1 MSDGNEKAPNK
12 SSLGSA
18 IKSRGAIVAAGF
30 AISIIFLVVTLQ
42 KIKWDQVQNAFSHGS
57 WLPWLPLAIVAY
69 IIGMFVRGFRLRLL
83 VTGEATLP
91 TLTATNIIGIG
102 YMTNNILPARLG
114 EFVRAAILSERTGL
128 PYALALTVTLLERL
142 LDGIAV
148 LLLFVGGTLFIPVE
162 VWMKT
167 TASIAG
173 IIFSVAIAGVIL
185 VALAPQTCLALASR
199 LTMRLT
205 TKWHDKVLALLTQVI
220 RGFGCLRTPM
230 SAFLVFV
237 SSLVVW
243 SFEAL
248 MFMFVMPCFGLKMS
262 TLKAAV
268 VMSFTNL
275 GILIPSSPGFVGPYH
290 YCCSQALL
298 AVSSF
303 MGNPTLVT
311 AVRTPP
317 SQLLTEETA
326 ISYAVVV
333 HLIFFTITTIWGII
347 AMASYGLQLGATAAL
362 AWEAKP
368 IKALPE
374 EQSKESG
381 HPLSLITSVPA
392 STSQKFVGSPFWQRM
407 CDAFLP
413 YEELALSDQQQNA
426 SSERVS
432 AFVIEQLNA
441 LPPTLRLLQAIGFTG
456 FRAWVILETLRP
468 FESLPRAKRLKIVN
482 SWAYGQLSLTRKLMR
497 PVRSLALLVFFEDAE
512 IVGCLDKLKEEE
524 MAKAPQ
530 NQQSDPSKT
539 AEKSIANP
547 LTAKQKATDVAQDNQ

>member
-1 MSDGNEKAPNK
+1 MPDGNETPQNK
-12 SSLGSA
+12 SSLASA
-18 IKSRGAIVAAGF
+18 IKSRGAVVAAGF
-30 AISIIFLVVTLQ
+30 VVSIVFLVITLQ
-42 KIKWDQVQNAFSHGS
+42 KIKWDQVQNAFSHGT
-57 WLPWLPLAIVAY
+57 WLPWLPLAIIAY

-205 TKWHDKVLALLTQVI
+205 SKWHDRVLALMTQVI
-220 RGFGCLRTPM
+220 RGFGCLRTPL

-248 MFMFVMPCFGLKMS
+248 MFMFVLPCFGLKMS

-290 YCCSQALL
+290 YCCSQALI
-298 AVSSF
+298 AVSSV

-311 AVRTPP
+311 AVKTPP
-317 SQLLTEETA
+317 SQMLSDETA

-347 AMASYGLQLGATAAL
+347 AMASYGLQLGTTAAL

-368 IKALPE
+368 IKSLP
-374 EQSKESG
+374 EQSK

-392 STSQKFVGSPFWQRM
+392 ATSQEFVGSPFWKCM

-413 YEELALSDQQQNA
+413 YEELKLSHELQNA

-432 AFVIEQLNA
+432 AFVIEQLNS

-456 FRAWVILETLRP
+456 FRTWVILETLRP
-468 FESLPRAKRLKIVN
+468 FESLPRAKRLKIAS

-497 PVRSLALLVFFEDAE
+497 PVRSLALLVFFEDEE
-512 IVGCLDKLKEEE
+512 IVKCLDRMHDEVLAES
-524 MAKAPQ
+524 KAEDKSEQ
-530 NQQSDPSKT
+530 KIESISESDGTTESKPT
-539 AEKSIANP
+539 PEKAEK
-547 LTAKQKATDVAQDNQ
+547 Q